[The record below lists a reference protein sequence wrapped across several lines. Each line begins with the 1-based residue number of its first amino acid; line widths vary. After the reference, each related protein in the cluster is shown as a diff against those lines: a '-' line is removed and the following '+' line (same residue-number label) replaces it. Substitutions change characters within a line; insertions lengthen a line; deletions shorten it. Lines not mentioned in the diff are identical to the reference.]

1 VKGFRPRI
9 FHNCS
14 LEFEMLVSEASA
26 PANELAPLTAKIP
39 GFVRENRKRT
49 YGTKLKC
56 KKIREEQ
63 LDSALERL

>member
-1 VKGFRPRI
+1 
-9 FHNCS
+9 
-14 LEFEMLVSEASA
+14 MLVSEASA